1 MTQPG
6 GNREAMIR
14 STARRERRERRERLL
29 LFVGAAVAV
38 FVADQLVK
46 VLVRATLDTGD
57 PIHVVPGF
65 DIERHRNEGIAFG
78 LFPGRPA
85 LVSALTVIALALIAL
100 ALARAMRRSPLVAL
114 GGGLLIGGSLGNLV
128 DRAFRGGVTD
138 YLDPVAW
145 PAFNVA
151 DMGIVCG
158 AALIVV
164 GLLWF
169 EEGDEP

>member
-1 MTQPG
+1 MV
-6 GNREAMIR
+6 R
-14 STARRERRERRERLL
+14 STARRERRELRERVL
-29 LFVGAAVAV
+29 LFAGAAAAV
-38 FVADQLVK
+38 FVADQLTK
-46 VLVRATLDTGD
+46 VLVRATLDPGD
-57 PIHVVPGF
+57 PIRIVPGF
-65 DIERHRNEGIAFG
+65 EIERHRNEGIAFG

-85 LVSALTVIALALIAL
+85 LVSALTVVALALIAL

-114 GGGLLIGGSLGNLV
+114 GAGMLIGGSLGNLV

-138 YLDPVAW
+138 YLDPIAW

-158 AALIVV
+158 AALIVI